1 MTPDRPLVRSLVQ
14 APKVAAR
21 GDIIEIRAIIA
32 HHMETGFRHT
42 ERGERIARDIIRRF
56 ECRYNDVEIFSADL
70 HPAIAANPL
79 ISFHTVATESGRL
92 QCRWIGDNG
101 LVVNNETEIVVS

>member
-1 MTPDRPLVRSLVQ
+1 MTPDRPPVRSLVQ
-14 APKVAAR
+14 APKIAAR

-32 HHMETGFRHT
+32 HHMETG
-42 ERGERIARDIIRRF
+42 DIIRRF
-56 ECRYNDVEIFSADL
+56 ECRYNGVEIFSADL
-70 HPAIAANPL
+70 HPSIAANPL

-101 LVVNNETEIVVS
+101 LLVNNEVEIVVS